1 MAEAR
6 AIILGNKG
14 PELTADERAFFADA
28 DPWGFILFA
37 RNVASPDQL
46 RALTAE
52 LRACVGRDAPVFVDQ
67 EGGRV
72 ARLRAPHWRE
82 WPWPPRLEAAL
93 SPEAVD
99 EALALRFRLIAHEL
113 RAVGI
118 DGDCMPIA
126 DVAFE
131 QTDAIIADR
140 ALGRDA
146 ATVARRA
153 GLIAEALLAGGVLPV
168 IKHLPGH
175 GRADMDSHLALPVV
189 DASLEDLRATDFAA
203 FRPLAGQV
211 LGMTA
216 HVVYTAIDPDRPATL
231 SPAGIAAIR
240 DDIGFD
246 GCLMTD
252 DLSMGA
258 LSGTMRERAE
268 ASIAAGC
275 DLILHCNGDR
285 AEMEGALDGTPRL
298 SARAAERAAAAL
310 AARRA
315 PEPFDAEAADARH
328 AELIAPLA
336 AGAHA

>member
-1 MAEAR
+1 MAAPR
-6 AIILGNKG
+6 AIILGCAG
-14 PELTADERAFFADA
+14 PALSAAERAFFAEA

-37 RNVASPDQL
+37 RNVADSAQL
-46 RALTAE
+46 SALTAD
-52 LRACVGRDAPVFVDQ
+52 LRAAVGRDAPIFIDQ

-82 WPWPPRLEAAL
+82 WPWPPRMEMLGAEAM
-93 SPEAVD
+93 D

-118 DGDCMPIA
+118 DGNCMPIA
-126 DVAFE
+126 DVAFPR
-131 QTDAIIADR
+131 TDAIIADR

-146 ATVARRA
+146 GTVARRA
-153 GLIAEALLAGGVLPV
+153 GLIADALLAGGVLPV

-189 DASLEDLRATDFAA
+189 DASLADLRATDFAA
-203 FRPLAGQV
+203 FRPLAGQA

-216 HVVYTAIDPDRPATL
+216 HVVYTALDADAPATL
-231 SPAGIAAIR
+231 SPAGIRAIR
-240 DDIGFD
+240 EDIGFD

-258 LSGTMRERAE
+258 LSGTMRSRAE
-268 ASIAAGC
+268 AAIAAGC

-285 AEMEGALDGTPRL
+285 AEMDGALEGTPRL
-298 SARAAERAAAAL
+298 AGRVEARAAAAL

-315 PEPFDAEAADARH
+315 PQPFDVAAADARH
-328 AELIAPLA
+328 AALVAPLA
-336 AGAHA
+336 EGCDA

>member
-1 MAEAR
+1 MAAPH
-6 AIILGNKG
+6 AIILGLDG
-14 PELTADERAFFADA
+14 LRLTEAERAFFAEA

-37 RNVASPDQL
+37 RNIADPAQVS
-46 RALTAE
+46 ALTAE
-52 LRACVGRDAPVFVDQ
+52 LRAAVGREAPIFIDQ

-72 ARLRAPHWRE
+72 ARMRAPHWRE

-93 SPEAVD
+93 SPEAMD

-113 RAVGI
+113 RAVGV
-118 DGDCMPIA
+118 DGNCMPIA
-126 DVAFE
+126 DVAFA

-140 ALGRDA
+140 ALGHDA

-153 GLIAEALLAGGVLPV
+153 GLIADALLAGGVLPV

-189 DASLEDLRATDFAA
+189 EASLDDLRATDFAA
-203 FRPLAGQV
+203 FRPLAGQA

-216 HVVYTAIDPDRPATL
+216 HVVYTALDAEAPATL

-240 DDIGFD
+240 EDIGFD

-258 LSGTMRERAE
+258 LSGTMRGRAE
-268 ASIAAGC
+268 AAIAAGC

-285 AEMEGALDGTPRL
+285 AEMEGALEGTPRL
-298 SARAAERAAAAL
+298 AGAAEARAAAAL

-315 PEPFDAEAADARH
+315 PAPFDVIAADARH
-328 AELIAPLA
+328 AALIAPLGQA
-336 AGAHA
+336 ADG